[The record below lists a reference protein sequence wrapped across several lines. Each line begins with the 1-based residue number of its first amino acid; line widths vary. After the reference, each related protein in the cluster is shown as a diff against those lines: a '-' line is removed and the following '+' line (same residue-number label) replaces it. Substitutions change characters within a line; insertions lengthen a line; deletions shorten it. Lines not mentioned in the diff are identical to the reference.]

1 MTISYVKDLMTD
13 NPVFLAPDASLQEA
27 AIKMHAINCGMLPVG
42 TAKKVRGIITDRDIV
57 TRAIAKGKSPAKAW
71 VADYMTEEVFACNE
85 NDTLSDAAEKMREHK
100 VSRLLVRNHQGHVVG
115 VLSFGGILRKN
126 AAAGDI
132 AHVVE
137 RATSRLV
144 A

>member
-1 MTISYVKDLMTD
+1 MTISYVKDLMMTE
-13 NPVFLAPDASLQEA
+13 PQFVAPTASLQEA
-27 AIKMHAINCGMLPVG
+27 AKFMASVNCGMLPVG
-42 TAKKVRGIITDRDIV
+42 TPKKVKGIITDRDIV
-57 TRAIAKGKSPAKAW
+57 TRAVSAGRDPAKAR
-71 VADYMTEEVFACNE
+71 VEDYMTEEVFACNE
-85 NDTLSDAAEKMREHK
+85 NDTLTNAAEKMREHK
-100 VSRLLVRNHQGHVVG
+100 VSRLLVRNHAGQVVG
-115 VLSFGGILRKN
+115 VLSFGGLLRQS